1 MVSLKVEHWLTSKR
15 LKTASLFTTW
25 HRDVPVSKDTGY
37 ADPTGLA
44 LGPRSTRSHPRKG
57 LGDAFQH
64 ARARWTRE
72 RTSDKERTIYPIISI
87 TDVEMLPEMTQDEV
101 MLEPLAHVV
110 DPDPPQLDLLPEL
123 PHCHLRRSSTLRDCI
138 EKAADDINVEYG
150 ATPSFPETKVDNC
163 TLEQSPDKGDGKVT
177 SMPLIF
183 LRREQFAAGGSS
195 TKPDD
200 IASVQIR
207 GPACSSCWSRRS
219 CCRRPETTVPAVW
232 NKLILNELLPF
243 RYSAKQGEV
252 DQDTDGNCTSPSG
265 SATALELS
273 SSIVT
278 TSSSRR
284 HVSASDQKYQ
294 PISSIEDQITLGTVG
309 DKGAAGDGMLL
320 AFETRSLDHNGSE
333 SSLNSQV

>member
-15 LKTASLFTTW
+15 LKTASFFTTW
-25 HRDVPVSKDTGY
+25 HRDVPVPKDTGY
-37 ADPTGLA
+37 ANPTGLA

-72 RTSDKERTIYPIISI
+72 RTSEKERTII
-87 TDVEMLPEMTQDEV
+87 TDVEMSPEMTQDNV
-101 MLEPLAHVV
+101 MLEPLTHVV
-110 DPDPPQLDLLPEL
+110 DSDPPQLDLLPEL
-123 PHCHLRRSSTLRDCI
+123 PHCDLRRSSTLRDCI

-150 ATPSFPETKVDNC
+150 AAPSFPETKVDNR
-163 TLEQSPDKGDGKVT
+163 TLEQSPDKGDGKGT

-207 GPACSSCWSRRS
+207 GPACSSL
-219 CCRRPETTVPAVW
+219 W
-232 NKLILNELLPF
+232 NKLILNGLLPF

-252 DQDTDGNCTSPSG
+252 DQDTDGNCTSRSS

-278 TSSSRR
+278 NSSSRR

-309 DKGAAGDGMLL
+309 DKSAAGDGMLL
-320 AFETRSLDHNGSE
+320 AFETRSLD
-333 SSLNSQV
+333 